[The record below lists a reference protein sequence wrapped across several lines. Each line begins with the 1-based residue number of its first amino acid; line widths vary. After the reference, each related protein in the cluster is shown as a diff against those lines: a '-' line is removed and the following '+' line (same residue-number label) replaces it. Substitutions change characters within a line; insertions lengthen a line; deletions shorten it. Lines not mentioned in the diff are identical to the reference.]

1 MEQLTLTLP
10 TNYVRKMQTLI
21 NIFGNDNLFVDKFF
35 EYHINRLK
43 REIARMQLALNKY
56 EKKYDMSSEQFYKK
70 IEAEELG
77 DDKDFVMWSGIY
89 ELLLDSKKQLS
100 LLI

>member
-10 TNYVRKMQTLI
+10 TNNVGKMQTLI
-21 NIFGNDNLFVDKFF
+21 NIFGNNDLFVDNFF
-35 EYHINRLK
+35 EYHLNRLK
-43 REIARMQLALNKY
+43 REIARMQYTLIKY
-56 EKKYDMSSEQFYKK
+56 ETKYNMTSELFYKK
-70 IEAEELG
+70 IENGELG

-100 LLI
+100 QLI